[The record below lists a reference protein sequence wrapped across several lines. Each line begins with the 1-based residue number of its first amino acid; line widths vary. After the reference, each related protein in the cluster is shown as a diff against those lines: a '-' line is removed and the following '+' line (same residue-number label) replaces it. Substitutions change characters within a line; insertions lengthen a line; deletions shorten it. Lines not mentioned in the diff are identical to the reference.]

1 MLVYCAFHH
10 RSQDGPQNG
19 PWISLPSAGVQ
30 AVPVQVKS
38 LDNLRLLWS
47 QVEWPF
53 VPERMQQSAV
63 EFHGVVHHVFKQA
76 AVIPFR
82 LLSVFDDEAAMA
94 AFAEENQTAFIEDLE
109 RLQDFVQMEC
119 VVYPAPQARAAS
131 ACGSGRAYMEQKAM
145 ALRSS
150 EGFAHA
156 IRDALAEL
164 TQEIRVREGKNGTR
178 IFVLVKRGR
187 EKDFRDVVSAAP
199 IPEHLSRRI
208 SGPWPAAEFLSDRVR
223 APQISPAAGVQ

>member
-1 MLVYCAFHH
+1 VSRVLVYCAFQH
-10 RSQDGPQNG
+10 GPQL
-19 PWISLPSAGVQ
+19 SLPSIGVQ
-30 AVPVQVKS
+30 AVPVQVKAF
-38 LDNLRLLWS
+38 DKLRLLWS

-63 EFHGVVHHVFKQA
+63 EFHEVVHHVFRQS

-94 AFAEENQTAFIEDLE
+94 AFAEENQTGFIEDLE

-119 VVYPAPQARAAS
+119 VVYPAPQARAAT
-131 ACGSGRAYMEQKAM
+131 ACSNNSGRAYMEQKAM

-150 EGFAHA
+150 EEFAQA
-156 IRDALAEL
+156 VRYALAEV
-164 TQEIRVREGKNGTR
+164 TQEIRVREAKNGTR

-187 EKDFRDVVSAAP
+187 EKDFRDAVSAAP

-223 APQISPAAGVQ
+223 APQISPAAGVK

>member
-1 MLVYCAFHH
+1 MSRVLVYCAFQH
-10 RSQDGPQNG
+10 GPQL
-19 PWISLPSAGVQ
+19 SLPSIGVQ
-30 AVPVQVKS
+30 AVPVQVKAF
-38 LDNLRLLWS
+38 DKLRLLWS

-63 EFHGVVHHVFKQA
+63 EFHEVVHHVFRQS

-94 AFAEENQTAFIEDLE
+94 AFAEENQTGFIEDLE

-119 VVYPAPQARAAS
+119 VVYPAPQARAAT
-131 ACGSGRAYMEQKAM
+131 ACSNNSGRAYMEQKAM

-150 EGFAHA
+150 EEFAQA
-156 IRDALAEL
+156 VRYALAEV
-164 TQEIRVREGKNGTR
+164 TQEIRVREAKNGTR

-187 EKDFRDVVSAAP
+187 EKDFRDAVSAAP

-223 APQISPAAGVQ
+223 APQISPAAGVK